1 MNPLN
6 PYEQLEY
13 ENFPEEEE
21 DEIDPYD
28 EKVERELCEI
38 DK

>member
-1 MNPLN
+1 MNELN

-13 ENFPEEEE
+13 EKFYEDEE

-28 EKVERELCEI
+28 EAVERELCEI
-38 DK
+38 